1 VLDDPATPAAS
12 EYLPSAL
19 LAEAAADTRRSW
31 SARGHCAKKDPE
43 LFFPP
48 RDGCA
53 EEAKAIYSSCVV
65 RRQCLA
71 YAVVAEEPYGIWG
84 GLDPGERHNLR
95 RRLHRASGSAA
106 NAARSER

>member
-1 VLDDPATPAAS
+1 VPDDPATPATS
-12 EYLPSAL
+12 EHLPATL
-19 LAEAAADTRRSW
+19 LAVAAADTRRKW
-31 SARGHCAKKDPE
+31 SARGHCAEKDPE

-48 RDGCA
+48 RDGST
-53 EEAKAIYSSCVV
+53 EEAKAICSSCVV

-95 RRLHRASGSAA
+95 RRLQRASGSAA
-106 NAARSER
+106 NAARGER